1 MNVKG
6 EISVLQDGKAKVWI
20 KEKEFYTGLL
30 DIATHIGQLSIND
43 KVVVAFYNNTLSDG
57 VIIAKV

>member
-20 KEKEFYTGLL
+20 KEKGFYTSLL
-30 DIATHIGQLSIND
+30 DIAVHISQLSIND